1 MNCTYTLQELP
12 QIAVLV
18 LDQLSSKTVLFQG
31 AMGAG
36 KTTLIKELSKQLGS
50 QDPVSSPTF
59 SLMNEYA
66 LPEDKLFHF
75 DFYRLEDVQE
85 AYDLGIE
92 EYMDSDHWKFI
103 EWPERIASLIPEDG
117 VTIELTKNI
126 NGSRTLNVVPVK

>member
-18 LDQLSSKTVLFQG
+18 LDQLSSKTVLVQG

>member
-92 EYMDSDHWKFI
+92 EYMDSNHWKFI